1 MIFRSWYIG
10 EKGPKSGSEL
20 GPKIYCAVFFNLAQ
34 WIFLIFSK
42 PIEPNTGYI
51 YAESA
56 FLTDFR
62 FLTFWSKSAK
72 NWRFWIF
79 LKIRFLVLCKETLF
93 LFYPDLPVGFMSGF
107 EFLSSAGLILFN
119 LISLVCLVCLLCL
132 VCPRS
137 ISFSVLALLVRDRP
151 LRSISLPFSVGFHFS
166 FFISRQILRS
176 VCPFISP
183 SWVNK
188 YRHVIYGSTQNLS
201 ENTFKVVR
209 SQSGHV
215 VGHN

>member
-1 MIFRSWYIG
+1 MQRN
-10 EKGPKSGSEL
+10 L
-20 GPKIYCAVFFNLAQ
+20 FFL
-34 WIFLIFSK
+34 L
-42 PIEPNTGYI
+42 Y
-51 YAESA
+51 
-56 FLTDFR
+56 
-62 FLTFWSKSAK
+62 
-72 NWRFWIF
+72 
-79 LKIRFLVLCKETLF
+79 
-93 LFYPDLPVGFMSGF
+93 LPVGFMSGF
-107 EFLSSAGLILFN
+107 DFLSSAGLILFS

-151 LRSISLPFSVGFHFS
+151 QRSISLPFSVGFHF
-166 FFISRQILRS
+166 FFFSRQILQS
-176 VCPFISP
+176 VCPFISQRCI
-183 SWVNK
+183 NK

>member
-1 MIFRSWYIG
+1 MQRH
-10 EKGPKSGSEL
+10 
-20 GPKIYCAVFFNLAQ
+20 
-34 WIFLIFSK
+34 
-42 PIEPNTGYI
+42 
-51 YAESA
+51 
-56 FLTDFR
+56 
-62 FLTFWSKSAK
+62 LTF
-72 NWRFWIF
+72 
-79 LKIRFLVLCKETLF
+79 LL
-93 LFYPDLPVGFMSGF
+93 YLPVGFISGF

-137 ISFSVLALLVRDRP
+137 ISFSVLALLVS
-151 LRSISLPFSVGFHFS
+151 LRFSVYFHFS
-166 FFISRQILRS
+166 SFSRQILRS

-183 SWVNK
+183 RCVNK